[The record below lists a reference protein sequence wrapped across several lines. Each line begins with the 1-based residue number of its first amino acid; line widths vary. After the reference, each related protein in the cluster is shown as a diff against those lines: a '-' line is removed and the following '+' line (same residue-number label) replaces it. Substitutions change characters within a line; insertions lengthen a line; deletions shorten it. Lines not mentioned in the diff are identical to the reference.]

1 MEYSSVASFTSVDWG
16 VFWIYNVSVTEMN
29 LKWNGP
35 NMALKIMPIFL
46 NSRNIFCQEFKQNKS
61 RCSWQLIKKYQS
73 LPKNLPLLQKL
84 SPPNLFLLKN
94 KEKKVP
100 LILKWKANWWWQ
112 CISKEKRLH
121 TSEYTTPQL
130 VLSLNIANRYHKNYE
145 AITTVTHHF
154 ISKFLYFKGFLI
166 QIKPPSSFES
176 FNMFL
181 KRWLSSKTQF
191 KIEFLLPEII
201 HEKKYFMYN
210 FNWKERY

>member
-1 MEYSSVASFTSVDWG
+1 MEYSSIASFTSVDWG
-16 VFWIYNVSVTEMN
+16 VLWIYNVSVTEMN

-46 NSRNIFCQEFKQNKS
+46 NYRNIFCQEFKQNKS

-112 CISKEKRLH
+112 CISKEKRLQ
-121 TSEYTTPQL
+121 TWEYTTPQL

-145 AITTVTHHF
+145 AIT
-154 ISKFLYFKGFLI
+154 SYSSLYF
-166 QIKPPSSFES
+166 
-176 FNMFL
+176 
-181 KRWLSSKTQF
+181 
-191 KIEFLLPEII
+191 
-201 HEKKYFMYN
+201 
-210 FNWKERY
+210 